1 MTLVSN
7 LILKNCGL
15 KFFFAFLENLSP
27 SELKKLRNKQR
38 KAKKK
43 AELET
48 AQAAQAL
55 IKKEQYNKSRQAQNA
70 DGDPEAPQLDELVPE
85 KLARPEDPLEKAIEF
100 LKPLQ
105 ALAKDNIETHLL
117 AFEIYYR
124 RNKVLLML
132 QSLKRAYNI
141 DAHNSALHFSIIRYQ
156 KLLQSRL
163 TSLDGSVRQ
172 VIEQESKLLFKNKN
186 PTELNAEYLA
196 LHKSCPAA
204 VVEVAKSM
212 YILDPASKNDA
223 VELLMKSFKDLKLKV
238 SLQGFN
244 KFQ

>member
-1 MTLVSN
+1 M
-7 LILKNCGL
+7 
-15 KFFFAFLENLSP
+15 
-27 SELKKLRNKQR
+27 RNKQR

-132 QSLKRAYNI
+132 QSLKRAHNI
-141 DAHNSALHFSIIRYQ
+141 DPNNSALHFSIIRYQ
-156 KLLQSRL
+156 KLLLDRL
-163 TSLDGSVRQ
+163 TSLDVSVRQ
-172 VIEQESKLLFKNKN
+172 VIEQESKMLFKDKS
-186 PTELNAEYLA
+186 PAELNNEYLV
-196 LHKSCPAA
+196 HCRSSPAA

-212 YILDPASKNDA
+212 YILDQSSKKDA
-223 VELLMKSFKDLKLKV
+223 VELLMESFKDLKLEV
-238 SLQGFN
+238 SLRN
-244 KFQ
+244 KN